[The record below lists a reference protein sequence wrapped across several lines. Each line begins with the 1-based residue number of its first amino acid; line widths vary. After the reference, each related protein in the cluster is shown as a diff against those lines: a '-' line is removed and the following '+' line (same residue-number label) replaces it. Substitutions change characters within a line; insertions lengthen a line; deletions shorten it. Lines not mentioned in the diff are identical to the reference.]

1 MTEVP
6 LEAHDL
12 RQMKLWRKIVYDIYD
27 KYQEVFEERGLDDE
41 LRNLLNSLDDLLNI
55 LSIKAPY
62 ELKITKTKEFM
73 DELERFR
80 VHALKHVGIIANQ
93 LCKDIEEEVFFIL
106 RRYKEVEG

>member
-1 MTEVP
+1 MSEP
-6 LEAHDL
+6 RLECFDL
-12 RQMKLWRKIVYDIYD
+12 RQLKLWRRQIFQIYD
-27 KYQEVFEERGLDDE
+27 RYAEVFEERGLDDE

-106 RRYKEVEG
+106 RYKEVE

>member
-1 MTEVP
+1 MSEP
-6 LEAHDL
+6 RLECFDL
-12 RQMKLWRKIVYDIYD
+12 RQLKLWRRQIFQIYD
-27 KYQEVFEERGLDDE
+27 SYAEVFEERGLDDE

-106 RRYKEVEG
+106 RYKEVE